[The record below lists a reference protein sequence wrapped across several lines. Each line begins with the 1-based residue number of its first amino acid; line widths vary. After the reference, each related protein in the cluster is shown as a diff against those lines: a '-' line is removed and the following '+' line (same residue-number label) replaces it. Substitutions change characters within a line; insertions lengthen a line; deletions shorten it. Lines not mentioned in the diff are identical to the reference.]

1 MRPLHYYLVG
11 TGTWFM
17 AFGVQG
23 VMFAWLVTM
32 VLNESPERVGIAQ
45 MSLLLPGTLLLLVGG
60 SYADRFG
67 GRRMAMLAQ
76 GLACLAPLILIGVLA
91 ADRLTYATMLGYAVL
106 MGVAQAFVTPARD
119 GLLNRVAEGRVQRA
133 VMLTSM
139 IQFGLQV
146 VGFIVASQADR
157 FGPQIILG
165 VQALV
170 LAIGILAFGRVQV
183 ANPSRTGKPQR
194 LMNSLLEGARSVFS
208 SAPMRLIVAQNIAMA
223 MFFMGSYIVT
233 MPLLVRE
240 VYQGSASDL
249 ALMNGFNSL
258 GLVTSIVLLLR
269 LGDVHRQGRA
279 LILSQVFGGMMLCV
293 AAFSPAFPGFVAAL
307 FFWGL
312 CGGVAMTMARTIMQ
326 EHAPTGQL
334 SRIMSFYALSFMGAG
349 PIGALLNGFLVE
361 QVGPQMALLF
371 CGSAM
376 ILTMAVVGALS
387 GLWRLDS
394 RNLVPGAVA

>member
-1 MRPLHYYLVG
+1 MRPLHYYLLG

-32 VLNESPERVGIAQ
+32 VLRESPERVGIAQ
-45 MSLLLPGTLLLLVGG
+45 MSLLLPGTLLLLFGG

-76 GLACLAPLILIGVLA
+76 GLACLAPLILVAVLTT
-91 ADRLTYATMLGYAVL
+91 DNLTFGAMVGYAVL

-119 GLLNRVAEGRVQRA
+119 GLLNQVAGGKVQRT

-146 VGFIVASQADR
+146 VGFVVASQADR
-157 FGPQIILG
+157 FGPEIILG

-170 LAIGILAFGRVQV
+170 LSIGILAFSRVP
-183 ANPSRTGKPQR
+183 ATAPHSTGMPHR
-194 LMNSLLEGARSVFS
+194 LLKSLIEGGRSVFS
-208 SAPMRLIVAQNIAMA
+208 SPPMRLIVVQNIAMA

-240 VYQGSASDL
+240 VYMGGASDL

-279 LILSQVFGGMMLCV
+279 LILSQGFGGLV
-293 AAFSPAFPGFVAAL
+293 LAAAAFSPVFPGFVTGL
-307 FFWGL
+307 FFWGV

-326 EHAPTGQL
+326 EHAPAGQL
-334 SRIMSFYALSFMGAG
+334 SRIMSFHALSFMGAG
-349 PIGALLNGFLVE
+349 PIGALLNGFLVK
-361 QVGPQMALLF
+361 QVGPQTALLI
-371 CGSAM
+371 CGTAM
-376 ILTMAVVGALS
+376 ILVMTAVWATS
-387 GLWRLDS
+387 SLWRLDS
-394 RNLVPGAVA
+394 RELVPGGAA